1 MDFDK
6 EYKTV
11 VYIDKNNQVVIK
23 FNGFKDKKEADNFSQ
38 FISWELGIEF
48 TLQYDI
54 SLSGGFCLKV
64 PVIEIPYKP
73 RALQKFCMKKS
84 LRADLAF

>member
-38 FISWELGIEF
+38 FISWELGIEGSHYN
-48 TLQYDI
+48 TTYH
-54 SLSGGFCLKV
+54 
-64 PVIEIPYKP
+64 
-73 RALQKFCMKKS
+73 
-84 LRADLAF
+84 